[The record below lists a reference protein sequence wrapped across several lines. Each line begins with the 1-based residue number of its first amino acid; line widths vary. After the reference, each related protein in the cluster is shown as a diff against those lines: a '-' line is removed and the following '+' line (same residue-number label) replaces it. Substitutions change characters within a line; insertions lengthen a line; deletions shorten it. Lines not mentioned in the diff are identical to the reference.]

1 MTVTNNCNLTEDE
14 ILFTEWIE
22 SLRALNKM
30 LSPNT
35 WEKCNE

>member
-1 MTVTNNCNLTEDE
+1 MTVTNNCNLPEDE

-30 LSPNT
+30 LSPYT
-35 WEKCNE
+35 SEELE